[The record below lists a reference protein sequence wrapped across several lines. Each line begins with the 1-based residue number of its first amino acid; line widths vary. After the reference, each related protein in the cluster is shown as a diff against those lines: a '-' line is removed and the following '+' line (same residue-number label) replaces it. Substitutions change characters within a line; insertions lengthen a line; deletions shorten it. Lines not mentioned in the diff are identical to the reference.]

1 MTKKTTIFT
10 IAIICLASFFLISYQ
25 AKGLINF
32 AKIDFSNL
40 ISPFQY
46 FKNLFSEVLDLKEE
60 NRKLKEQLYEIILQ
74 QKSYYELTEEN
85 KRLKGLLNLKEKKKE
100 ILTIAKV
107 TRTGSNKFLKTFWID
122 KGYNQGIKTGMP
134 VITLHGLA
142 GKIIFT
148 SSNFSEVLSLTDPNF
163 SVSVRVERTRL
174 EGILSGTGT
183 NLCVLK
189 YIPLEEDIVVGDILI
204 TSGTD
209 GIFPEGIKVGVVRK
223 VERKKGFFQN
233 IEVIPY
239 QSDSKIEEV
248 AIIKSLI

>member
-1 MTKKTTIFT
+1 MTKKITILI
-10 IAIICLASFFLISYQ
+10 IAGICLASFFLISYQ
-25 AKGLINF
+25 AKGQLNFNKINL
-32 AKIDFSNL
+32 SNL
-40 ISPFQY
+40 ILPFQY
-46 FKNLFSEVLDLKEE
+46 LKNFFSEIFNLKEE
-60 NRKLKEQLYEIILQ
+60 NRKLKEQLYQIILQ
-74 QKSYYELTEEN
+74 QKSYYELIEEN

-100 ILTIAKV
+100 VVSIAKV
-107 TRTGSNKFLKTFWID
+107 TRIGTNKLLKTFWID
-122 KGYNQGIKTGMP
+122 KGYDHGIKTGMP

-142 GKIIFT
+142 GKVIFT
-148 SSNFSEVLSLTDPNF
+148 SSKFSEVLSLTDPNF

-174 EGILSGTGT
+174 EGIVSGTGT

-189 YIPLEEDIVVGDILI
+189 YIPLEEDIAVGDILI
-204 TSGTD
+204 TSGVD

-248 AIIKSLI
+248 ALIKSLI